1 MRVLVKSSPFCRWLL
16 APSVLVLVA
25 AGCAALRPGL
35 EPPEVSLVSLRP
47 LAIESFEQRFAVTVR
62 IANPNAVPLE
72 VEGVDVVVEINDRR
86 LARALSNEAFSVPR
100 LGDETVTLNATT
112 NLLDLFRQ
120 AVSLPGEGGRLDYTL
135 DGRILLTGREGWVS
149 FKREGSLVDAD

>member
-1 MRVLVKSSPFCRWLL
+1 M
-16 APSVLVLVA
+16 SVLAKPSLIRPLALAASLLVLA
-25 AGCAALRPGL
+25 MAGCAALRPGL

-100 LGDETVTLNATT
+100 LGDQTVTLNATT

-120 AVSLPGEGGRLDYTL
+120 AVSLPGEGGRLDYSL
-135 DGRILLTGREGWVS
+135 DGRILLAGREGWVG